1 MPTRSSSYSIR
12 PCPSCGFTIAE
23 GSQHGARSQRVEEL
37 LRSNESPQDSERVS
51 LAGFVADGR
60 RRLGVLDSQISLARQ
75 VLDALAQ
82 DRQELQRDIED
93 HQIILNPARRIPE
106 EILRQFF
113 LACVEEDTDTPVMS
127 STTLDSHHL
136 PWTLAQVSSRWRAI
150 AISFPR
156 LWATIC
162 ITLTA
167 DDLARPEVCQRLQL
181 HLGAQLHRSSSYALS
196 IWLNF
201 LCDIPASHPLLHI
214 LLPSSPR
221 WKYLFLR
228 ARLSTFAGLSR
239 IKGFLQSL
247 ESVNL
252 RIVTS
257 SSSLDL
263 EDTAG
268 SALRDIFE
276 FAPHLRT
283 IAGNAHILHT
293 SRLPWFQISTFAG
306 TTATKIEFAS
316 TPSQQLRIL
325 RLMPNL
331 AECVLR
337 CPRADRESVHLDV
350 VSCSRMRSLV
360 LWDVAEPPGTLLEYL
375 KLPALE
381 SSSVTTAAQRR

>member
-1 MPTRSSSYSIR
+1 MSCISRCDSARSHTFNPSSYLCHEISLKHNQAHFTYPHFYKSIPTRSSSYSIR

-23 GSQHGARSQRVEEL
+23 GIQSQHGARSQRVEEL

-113 LACVEEDTDTPVMS
+113 LACVEEDTDTPVMP

-228 ARLSTFAGLSR
+228 ARLFDGRYRMPRLWFAYTYSTTR
-239 IKGFLQSL
+239 
-247 ESVNL
+247 
-252 RIVTS
+252 R
-257 SSSLDL
+257 
-263 EDTAG
+263 
-268 SALRDIFE
+268 
-276 FAPHLRT
+276 
-283 IAGNAHILHT
+283 
-293 SRLPWFQISTFAG
+293 RLW
-306 TTATKIEFAS
+306 
-316 TPSQQLRIL
+316 L
-325 RLMPNL
+325 
-331 AECVLR
+331 
-337 CPRADRESVHLDV
+337 
-350 VSCSRMRSLV
+350 
-360 LWDVAEPPGTLLEYL
+360 
-375 KLPALE
+375 
-381 SSSVTTAAQRR
+381 